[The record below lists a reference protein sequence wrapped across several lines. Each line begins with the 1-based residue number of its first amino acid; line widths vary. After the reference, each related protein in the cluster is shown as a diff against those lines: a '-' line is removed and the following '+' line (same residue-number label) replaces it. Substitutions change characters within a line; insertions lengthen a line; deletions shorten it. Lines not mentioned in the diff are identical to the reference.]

1 VAEFAARVS
10 IVGVKD
16 DPTDG
21 VFLVASGSL
30 SLSISGHVVGTWP
43 VAETSLSR
51 QGQRLLLSVEQE
63 SLVVEADD
71 PDGLRQAL
79 SREAPAKA
87 SGSGVIEETDPMARS
102 GRRGR
107 HLAPR
112 NESRSRGRR
121 RAERRRPV

>member
-1 VAEFAARVS
+1 MAEFAARVS
-10 IVGVKD
+10 IAGMRD

-43 VAETSLSR
+43 VAETSLAR

-71 PDGLRQAL
+71 PDGLGRAL
-79 SREAPAKA
+79 SLEEPASAP
-87 SGSGVIEETDPMARS
+87 GSGVIEETDPMARS

-112 NESRSRGRR
+112 NGSRTRGRR